1 MKFRRSGRLVDMTNY
16 FLSHPHKQI
25 PLTFFSE
32 AYKSA
37 KSSIS
42 EDIAIIK
49 EVFEEKR
56 IGTIGTTA
64 GATGGVTF
72 VPTVGRSKTEEL
84 IDQLCEELE
93 DSERLL
99 PGGYLYM
106 MDVIGD
112 PLLTLELGR
121 VFASAFRKAN
131 VDAVMTMATKG
142 IPLAYAVAGHLNVP
156 VSIVRHEH
164 RITEGSIVSINY
176 VSGSQKR
183 IQTMSLA
190 RRSLKPNSN
199 VLIIDD
205 FMKAG
210 GTIRGMMDLVTE
222 FQSTIAGIGVLTEAV
237 HSEEKLVDKYVSLTK
252 LTEVDIKTKKIKVE
266 RGNLFDIPFSYE
278 DIK

>member
-16 FLSHPHKQI
+16 FLTHPHKQI

-32 AYKSA
+32 AYQSA

-49 EVFEEKR
+49 EVFESK
-56 IGTIGTTA
+56 GLGSVSTTA
-64 GATGGVTF
+64 GASGGVTY
-72 VPTVGRSKTEEL
+72 VPSVGRLTAESL
-84 IDQLCEELE
+84 IGELCEQLE
-93 DSERLL
+93 EPERIL

-112 PLLTLELGR
+112 PILTQHLGR
-121 VFASAFRKAN
+121 IFASAFRNEK

-190 RRSLKPNSN
+190 RRSLRAHSN

-210 GTIRGMMDLVTE
+210 GTIRGMMDLVNE

-237 HSEEKLVDKYVSLTK
+237 HSEEKLVDNYVSLTK
-252 LTEVDIKTKKIKVE
+252 LTEMDIKSKKIKVE
-266 RGNLFDIPFSYE
+266 RGNLFDIPFAFE
-278 DIK
+278 DL